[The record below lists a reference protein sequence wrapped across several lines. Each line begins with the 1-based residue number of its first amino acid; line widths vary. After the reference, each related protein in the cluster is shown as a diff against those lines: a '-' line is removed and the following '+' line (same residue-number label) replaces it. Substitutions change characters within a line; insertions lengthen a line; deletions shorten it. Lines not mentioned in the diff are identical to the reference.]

1 MKIMTFKSNVLTIIA
16 ALLAFPTVYFIIAN
30 LLNEMGFPGPYNLIG
45 SFVQSAGGGESIGFN
60 INLLILFG
68 PILAIFLTIFQFVK
82 IEFHKSNEEFLLHF
96 SVQKRWFP
104 IIVTVVS
111 IAVLASIFFYM
122 IGENCNC

>member
-16 ALLAFPTVYFIIAN
+16 ALLAFPTLYFIIAN
-30 LLNEMGFPGPYNLIG
+30 LLNEMGVPGPYNIIG
-45 SFVQSAGGGESIGFN
+45 SFVQSAGGSEPIGWN

-82 IEFHKSNEEFLLHF
+82 IEFHASTEEFLLHF

-104 IIVTVVS
+104 ILVTIVSV
-111 IAVLASIFFYM
+111 AVLTSMFFYM
-122 IGENCNC
+122 LGENCNC